1 MVSHGA
7 LETFQEEHAMKI
19 KRLLSLLL
27 AALMLTTMLAA
38 CGGDEEDNGPI
49 IEMYYGSTRPLDL
62 DPTTI
67 AVNSDKYQITSLIF
81 EGLTAIDANGKVT
94 PAGATEWE
102 YGIDERDQTLKL
114 TIELKNTNWSDSTP
128 VFADDYIFAWRR
140 LLSPSNTNP
149 AAALLYPIKNAR
161 KVKSNDGATVSDI
174 GAYAINETTLEI
186 TFEEGFTDVEY
197 FLECLA
203 SPALVPLREDKV
215 KSDDWATSTELLVTN
230 GPFAV
235 RSITSNQIILD
246 RSTQYNALTIKQ
258 AKDKYVKP
266 ARLVLHFG
274 DEKEAIELYG
284 SDNLAEKYFY
294 LTNLSNEAYTQF
306 ASEVKTNS
314 DLTTYTYFFNTNNEL
329 LSDAGTRKALSAAL
343 DRAEIAAIR
352 GCGAEAATGLVPTG
366 VREAGTKKE
375 FRAVAG
381 DVLTAIGEGAKVAK
395 TGTIKLTYNADREY
409 EKEIAEYA
417 KKQWKSL
424 GFTVELDGISAEAI
438 DDVIKSGEYDVIAAD
453 YVSLTGDAYSILV
466 PFAKEFSGSAV
477 DVTTDV
483 FFNAH
488 FTGFENEQYNEII
501 EKLFTADKSTRAT
514 LMHDAEKL
522 LLEEAPIAPL
532 FFEKSVYVNNKDL
545 SKFTVNYRGASI
557 FQKAKL
563 ANHQQVNQAK
573 TEAEE
578 AAAEK

>member
-1 MVSHGA
+1 
-7 LETFQEEHAMKI
+7 MKI
-19 KRLLSLLL
+19 KRLLSLVL

-38 CGGDEEDNGPI
+38 CSGDEEDNGAI
-49 IEMYYGSTRPLDL
+49 IEMYYGSTRPVDL

-67 AVNSDKYQITSLIF
+67 AVNSDKYQVTSLIF

-94 PAGATEWE
+94 GAGATEWE
-102 YGIDERDQTLKL
+102 YGIDERDQALKL
-114 TIELKNTNWSDSTP
+114 TLKLKNTNWSDSIP
-128 VFADDYIFAWRR
+128 VFADDYVFAWKR

-161 KVKSNDGATVSDI
+161 KVKSGDGATVADI

-215 KSDDWATSTELLVTN
+215 KSDEWATSTELLITN
-230 GPFAV
+230 GPFTV

-246 RSTQYNALTIKQ
+246 RSTQYNALTVKQ
-258 AKDKYVKP
+258 AKDKFVKP
-266 ARLVLHFG
+266 ARLVLHFAN
-274 DEKEAIELYG
+274 EKEAIELFG
-284 SDNLAEKYFY
+284 SENLAEKYFY
-294 LTNLSNEAYTQF
+294 LTDLSKDAYTQF

-329 LSDAGTRKALSAAL
+329 LSDAATRKALSGAL
-343 DRAEIAAIR
+343 DRAEIASIR
-352 GCGAEAATGLVPTG
+352 GCAAEAATGIVPAG
-366 VREAGTKKE
+366 VREAGTKND
-375 FRAVAG
+375 FRAIGG
-381 DVLTAIGEGAKVAK
+381 DLLASAYEGAKAAK
-395 TGTIKLTYNADREY
+395 TGTIKLTYNKDREY

-417 KKQWKSL
+417 KTQWKKL
-424 GFTVELDGISAEAI
+424 GFTVELNGVSTGEI
-438 DDVIKSGEYDVIAAD
+438 DDVIKSGEFDVIAAD
-453 YVSLTGDAYSILV
+453 LVSLTGDAYSILV

-488 FTGFENEQYNEII
+488 FTGFENQQYDEII
-501 EKLFTADKSTRAT
+501 EKLFTADKASRAT

-522 LLEEAPIAPL
+522 LVEEAPIAPL
-532 FFEKSVYVNNKDL
+532 FFEKSVYVNDSAL
-545 SKFTVNYRGASI
+545 SKFTVDFKGVKNFRT
-557 FQKAKL
+557 AKL
-563 ANHQQVNQAK
+563 ANHKEVNQAK

-578 AAAEK
+578 AANEKK